1 MKGAP
6 ASNSYSGGFL
16 NSLMLKD
23 LNLAEELAAQSNSN
37 TPMGRLAKEL
47 YEELNNQGLEGL
59 DFSSIQQNYLDR

>member
-1 MKGAP
+1 
-6 ASNSYSGGFL
+6 L

-23 LNLAEELAAQSNSN
+23 LNLAEELAAQSKSN

-59 DFSSIQQNYLDR
+59 DFSSIQQNYLDS